1 MAGSFDR
8 KKFDYSAAAA
18 QLYDEGE
25 CRDPDE
31 IYEYTTE
38 QGLRS
43 FLGDYGL
50 RFENYYD
57 RPPRGDKRAYNEW
70 VKEHEKK
77 DEEEESN
84 TDTGCFL
91 TSACVRARNLPDNCE
106 ELTVLRAFRDGYM
119 RTVPEGNMDIETY
132 YRIAPMIVKQIN
144 LEKDSDSIW
153 NRIYDE
159 LIRPCVD
166 DIKSGKHREAY
177 QRYKEYV
184 LLLQDE
190 FLPVKV

>member
-8 KKFDYSAAAA
+8 KKFDYSAAAT

-77 DEEEESN
+77 DEEEESD
-84 TDTGCFL
+84 TDTGCVL
-91 TSACVRARNLPDNCE
+91 TSACVRLAIFPT
-106 ELTVLRAFRDGYM
+106 TVRSSLCSGLSGMAICGLFLREK
-119 RTVPEGNMDIETY
+119 RT
-132 YRIAPMIVKQIN
+132 
-144 LEKDSDSIW
+144 
-153 NRIYDE
+153 
-159 LIRPCVD
+159 
-166 DIKSGKHREAY
+166 
-177 QRYKEYV
+177 
-184 LLLQDE
+184 
-190 FLPVKV
+190 